1 MNVST
6 IPADFIRGGTNPKNL
21 QWLQAVAR
29 DLNGCDALDVAIE
42 LADFDDD
49 RVFTLQSIASE
60 IGLDEKA
67 VVAALWCLKEN
78 KHIALSIDGP
88 QFSARRLLNGGR
100 S

>member
-6 IPADFIRGGTNPKNL
+6 IPADFMHGGINPKNL
-21 QWLQAVAR
+21 QWLQLVAS
-29 DLNGCDALDVAIE
+29 GGFDALDVATE
-42 LADFDDD
+42 LASFNDD
-49 RVFTLQSIASE
+49 RVFTLQSITNE